1 MNTYT
6 EGLNFHA
13 ELDIAFLGGE
23 SPDYGAVVYLEDNKV
38 KVWFHIHDEG
48 QHLNNLLMRPSSAP
62 IMYDKSDW
70 HIFLESGDK
79 QETYCTDSGI
89 AIYVSLAYVLLG
101 NKDIRF
107 LGDGLSLQVD
117 LPDLA
122 NFVTQAIWSENH
134 GEEEINGDVPTP
146 MWDVFVDNG
155 LFLKLLEMN
164 SSGTVVV

>member
-48 QHLNNLLMRPSSAP
+48 QHLNNLLMRPSPNHLHDAMIAMHR
-62 IMYDKSDW
+62 IM
-70 HIFLESGDK
+70 EVEEK
-79 QETYCTDSGI
+79 QEHYSTDNGS
-89 AIYVSLAYVLLG
+89 AIYVPLKYVLLE
-101 NKDIRF
+101 NHDIQF
-107 LGDGLSLQVD
+107 FGDGVVLQAD

-122 NFVTQAIWSENH
+122 NFVAQAIWAENH